1 MHYRFGP
8 DDLEMLQAFT
18 DEAGEYLQ
26 RVEEELLQLEASEAK
41 PGSINDIFRHIHT
54 IKGLASF
61 FGFSEITRLSH
72 EAEFLLDSARSGR
85 AHLDGAR
92 IGLLLDAVDALGEL
106 LGQLRAACEA
116 SSPGAGVQVA
126 FLTDRD
132 LEGLIGQLEAA
143 LPPKQA
149 AAAASGQGETAAA
162 GEGDDSDK
170 GDESVVSGGQFDPV
184 VDSKAGSAGAAD
196 AVGAGTGEAPPA
208 PGDAKGT
215 AGTVCPEGASA
226 AASTSQEDELLVVIK
241 GKAGKA
247 AVENFLIEAEEH
259 SEIVCDQLLIALDGD
274 PGDTSAM
281 AELFRRVHTLKG
293 NLGLLLS
300 FNTPEGSLW
309 LPIKETMEVFQR
321 MEEMLERVRA
331 LRLPM
336 PAWAIDLCFACMD
349 ALRRLVQMVRS
360 GEGHSD
366 PANPPLLLQLDDGRL
381 RLEQGDASNAA
392 AEPSPAVEGQGTEP
406 AEWAG
411 QPGMVAS
418 ADTPSLPAERDE
430 APVVSDPKEGG
441 GQADGC
447 PVDHQGSDGKD
458 AKGSSGSNG
467 GDGSK
472 GAPGDNG
479 ANSGNGANRGN
490 GASGGNGA
498 KRSGQENGNGHSVRV
513 SEEKL
518 TRLMNAIGELA
529 VTKNAFSQI
538 ARKLMM
544 EYNLPV
550 ISREVKEA
558 GQWVE
563 RISAEL
569 EDAIMAMRMTEVRM
583 VFQKFPRVIRDIAL
597 QTGKRIQL
605 IMEGEETELDR
616 TIIEQIG
623 DPLMHLVRNAADHG
637 IEPEADRN
645 AAGKPPQGRVWLRAY
660 SRGKDVFIEIEDD
673 GRGMDPQKLKAKAVE
688 KGFITAA
695 QAEEMSDAQAFQ
707 LIFLPGFSTARAV
720 SEISGRGVGMD
731 VVRNNIAA
739 LRGTVAVHSRLGQGT
754 KMTMQLPLTLVVS
767 RGLLVEAA
775 GQLLILP
782 LENVIET
789 IKVPADRF
797 VFRRGRRMLQHRGGV
812 LGVLSLAGILGMPEL
827 PPDGQTPVVVLSDGN
842 LKVGVVVDRLI
853 DEQDVLV
860 KALPD
865 YLASLPGMGGATI
878 MGDGRVALVMN
889 AVEVIQMA
897 TGGGRQS
904 G

>member
-1 MHYRFGP
+1 MHYQFGP

-26 RVEEELLQLEASEAK
+26 QVEEALLQLEAAEGNS
-41 PGSINDIFRHIHT
+41 GSINDIFRHVHT

-61 FGFSEITRLSH
+61 FGFAEITRLSH
-72 EAEFLLDSARSGR
+72 EAEFLLDSIRSGR
-85 AHLDGAR
+85 AQMDGMR
-92 IGLLLDAVDALGEL
+92 IGLLLDSVDALGEL
-106 LGQLRAACEA
+106 LSQLRAACEA
-116 SSPGAGVQVA
+116 VSAGAGVEVRFQI
-126 FLTDRD
+126 DRD
-132 LEGLIGQLEAA
+132 LDGLIGDLEAA
-143 LPPKQA
+143 LPPKEGAFVAASQAEADGVDGAAVDAPAGAKSQA
-149 AAAASGQGETAAA
+149 A
-162 GEGDDSDK
+162 
-170 GDESVVSGGQFDPV
+170 
-184 VDSKAGSAGAAD
+184 GST
-196 AVGAGTGEAPPA
+196 VPPA
-208 PGDAKGT
+208 P
-215 AGTVCPEGASA
+215 AGE
-226 AASTSQEDELLVVIK
+226 EDELLVVIK

-247 AVENFLIEAEEH
+247 ALENFLLEAEEH
-259 SEIVCDQLLIALDGD
+259 SEIVCDRLLITLDSE
-274 PGDTSAM
+274 PADTSAL

-300 FNTPEGSLW
+300 FNAPEGSLW
-309 LPIKETMEVFQR
+309 TPIKETMEVFQR
-321 MEEMLERVRA
+321 MEEMLEKVRT
-331 LRLPM
+331 LRLPL
-336 PAWAIDLCFACMD
+336 PVWAIDLCFACMD

-360 GEGHSD
+360 GEGHPD
-366 PANPPLLLQLDDGRL
+366 PANPPLMLQLDDARL
-381 RLEQGDASNAA
+381 RLEQIGAGDSAARA
-392 AEPSPAVEGQGTEP
+392 AEPAAPLAPGADVPQIAPPTSTDLPDMHPEKARSHSPQ
-406 AEWAG
+406 
-411 QPGMVAS
+411 
-418 ADTPSLPAERDE
+418 
-430 APVVSDPKEGG
+430 EGG
-441 GQADGC
+441 G
-447 PVDHQGSDGKD
+447 
-458 AKGSSGSNG
+458 AKG
-467 GDGSK
+467 DHRP
-472 GAPGDNG
+472 GADPV
-479 ANSGNGANRGN
+479 NS
-490 GASGGNGA
+490 NGA
-498 KRSGQENGNGHSVRV
+498 KRNGQENGNGHSVRV

-518 TRLMNAIGELA
+518 NRLMNAIGELA

-544 EYNLPV
+544 DYNLPV

-637 IEPEADRN
+637 IEPEEERR
-645 AAGKPPQGRVWLRAY
+645 AAGKSPQGRVWLRAY

-695 QAEEMSDAQAFQ
+695 QAEELSDAQAFQ

-731 VVRNNIAA
+731 VVRNNISA

-767 RGLLVEAA
+767 RGLLVESA

-789 IKVPADRF
+789 LKVPADRF

-812 LGVLSLAGILGMPEL
+812 LGVLSLAGILGMPEQ
-827 PPDGQTPVVVLSDGN
+827 PAEGQTPVVVLSDGHVR
-842 LKVGVVVDRLI
+842 VGVVVDRLI

-889 AVEVIQMA
+889 AVEVIHMA
-897 TGGGRQS
+897 TGGARQI